1 MGKNGKYDSK
11 DVTSQVVQRG
21 ENVVYGSRDGGDRR
35 GEKRG
40 LKPGRRLVD
49 HHEVRS
55 RFNARLRT
63 LVTEGLSPKSIA
75 RVLNDEDFL
84 TAEGA
89 EWSEIAITQILEK
102 LRQQTERDAWLPD
115 SLLNPNST
123 GNDD

>member
-1 MGKNGKYDSK
+1 MGKNGKHDSK
-11 DVTSQVVQRG
+11 DVTNQVVQRG

-49 HHEVRS
+49 QHEVRS
-55 RFNARLRT
+55 KFNARLRT

-75 RVLNDEDFL
+75 RVLNDEAFL

-89 EWSEIAITQILEK
+89 EWSEVAISQILEK

-115 SLLNPNST
+115 SLSAPSSSD
-123 GNDD
+123 NDN

>member
-1 MGKNGKYDSK
+1 MGKNGKHDSK
-11 DVTSQVVQRG
+11 DVTNQVVQRG
-21 ENVVYGSRDGGDRR
+21 ENIVYGSRDGGDRR

-55 RFNARLRT
+55 KFNARLRT

-75 RVLNDEDFL
+75 KVLNDEAFL

-102 LRQQTERDAWLPD
+102 LRQQTERDAWLPS
-115 SLLNPNST
+115 SLT
-123 GNDD
+123 DNDN